1 MKPVMLLVV
10 LLMAAAAM
18 SPLAVSQGVVGPS
31 LRELK
36 AGYGSE
42 VWKDEAAQP
51 IVGGI
56 PNTPV
61 TGTVPPMVYSNP
73 YADSA
78 RPHHAASG
86 VNYVGYNLTALVDL
100 QDDRGS
106 PPSGPD
112 NYVINASIAT
122 TTGVIP
128 AKLTKLTAYQFRAQF
143 DLDGENGKPFP
154 VLLPGS
160 YSMKV
165 EVLLLPTTP
174 DPTIPATSV
183 SVKSFPITA
192 SGVAI
197 DIPGTFFPEERI
209 KGYTDIGAGNLTLL
223 QTTAVLPSEPVE
235 VTAVFRE
242 AAGRLAEIVVQ
253 NKDVGRVIKREA
265 TDSNGRVIARF
276 QPSEI
281 TGNANSAMLVVEAHL
296 VGDENS
302 VGSSAVALP
311 VAARPVTTLSYR
323 HEARQVAGQ
332 GLSQAEAVIV
342 QVNDTAPDVQ
352 SGSTGGDAFAL
363 DASGRVVTSAA
374 FQADSFV
381 SGNARLVRLPAE
393 PIRSAGLTT
402 YRIISMLYK
411 GDDFYAL
418 TTAQRGFTLSVP
430 VIEPRPR
437 QDAQLNITLSN
448 YNNNFDVADDAGLAM
463 SVSLKVVGPG
473 SKVFEEVISLRE
485 SQQRTIVVPFRSDAA
500 GNVRVAINATSGE
513 IEIGRD
519 LLVRV
524 ADPPQPSGFFNL
536 PTPGYLLGAAAV
548 IAAGLARRR
557 P

>member
-1 MKPVMLLVV
+1 MKPVILVFILLVASAV
-10 LLMAAAAM
+10 L
-18 SPLAVSQGVVGPS
+18 SPPAVSQGVVVPA

-42 VWKDEAAQP
+42 AWKDEAAQP
-51 IVGGI
+51 TIGGI
-56 PNTPV
+56 PTTPV
-61 TGTVPPMVYSNP
+61 TGSVPPMVYSNP
-73 YADSA
+73 YYDGA

-86 VNYVGYNLTALVDL
+86 VNYVGYNLTAVIDL
-100 QDDRGS
+100 QDDRGA

-128 AKLTKLTAYQFRAQF
+128 AKLTKLSAYQFRAQF
-143 DLDGENGKPFP
+143 DLDGESGKPFP

-165 EVLLLPTTP
+165 EVLLLSTTP
-174 DPTIPATSV
+174 DPTIPPTSV
-183 SVKSFPITA
+183 SVRPFSVTA

-223 QTTAVLPSEPVE
+223 QTTAVAPSEPVE

-265 TDSNGRVIARF
+265 ADSNGRVIARF
-276 QPSEI
+276 QPSEV
-281 TGNANSAMLVVEAHL
+281 TGNANSALLVIEAHL

-302 VGSSAVALP
+302 LGSSAVAVP
-311 VAARPVTTLSYR
+311 VAARPVTTLAYR
-323 HEARQVAGQ
+323 HEARQIAGQ
-332 GLSQAEAVIV
+332 GLSQAEAIIV

-363 DASGRVVTSAA
+363 DASGRIVTSAA

-381 SGNARLVRLPAE
+381 SGNARLARLPAE
-393 PIRSAGLTT
+393 PIRAAGLTT
-402 YRIISMLYK
+402 YRVISILYK

-437 QDAQLNITLSN
+437 QEAQLNVTLSN
-448 YNNNFDVADDAGLAM
+448 YNNNFDVSDDVGLAM
-463 SVSLKVVGPG
+463 TVSLKLVGPG
-473 SKVFEEVISLRE
+473 SKVFEDVISLRE
-485 SQQRTIVVPFRSDAA
+485 SQQRTIVVPFRSDVA
-500 GNVRVAINATSGE
+500 GNVRVSINATSGE
-513 IEIGRD
+513 LEIGRD
-519 LLVRV
+519 MLVRV
-524 ADPPQPSGFFNL
+524 ADPPQSNGLFDL
-536 PTPGYLLGAAAV
+536 PTPAYVLGAAAV
-548 IAAGLARRR
+548 IAAGLSRRR
-557 P
+557 S